1 MPDAYR
7 SKRVDSVFPYV
18 SSRPVGRT
26 LSFRTLV
33 LCGCLN
39 WGRVRRWHLSLLP
52 KSTLPSFLRNL
63 TFLQEVAQDF
73 LGAMSRRREKSHRQD
88 KLSPREMRDLI
99 KEYGIEFRGPLTP
112 SQWPKSHSN
121 LFLRVREIG
130 STEFDKYQSDEKTTR
145 PFVDEMKRRAIEL
158 TRVGY
163 RDRRGRVNEPT
174 LRGNTEPLVFARF
187 GAEVKW

>member
-1 MPDAYR
+1 
-7 SKRVDSVFPYV
+7 
-18 SSRPVGRT
+18 
-26 LSFRTLV
+26 
-33 LCGCLN
+33 
-39 WGRVRRWHLSLLP
+39 
-52 KSTLPSFLRNL
+52 
-63 TFLQEVAQDF
+63 
-73 LGAMSRRREKSHRQD
+73 MSRRREK
-88 KLSPREMRDLI
+88 LNAREMRNLI

-112 SQWPKSHSN
+112 SQWPKSYSN
-121 LFLRVREIG
+121 LFLRIREIG
-130 STEFDKYQSDEKTTR
+130 STEFDKYQPDEKTTR